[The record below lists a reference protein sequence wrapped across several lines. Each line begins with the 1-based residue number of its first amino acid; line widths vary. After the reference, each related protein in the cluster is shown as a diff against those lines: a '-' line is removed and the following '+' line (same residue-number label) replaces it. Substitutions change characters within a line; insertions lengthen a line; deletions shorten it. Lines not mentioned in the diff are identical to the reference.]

1 VETHFEKTERTYI
14 KLILGSV
21 GALLLVILL
30 CWGGFRFYRQWQEDR
45 LVRRASAIMSG
56 GDLKAAG
63 LTVRRALQLNP
74 ENSEAT
80 RLLAEMAE
88 KTGDRAALDLRRKVL
103 EWKPGSFD
111 DAIALVRS
119 ALRFNDLK
127 LAEQTLQSIAGTSA
141 ERAEFHAASGRLAE
155 MKKDVAK
162 AEEHWVRAAE
172 LAPNDSAYR
181 FQVAVTRLSLND
193 YAKREAALAS
203 LEELRSNES
212 QRTAATRTLIIDGI
226 TNRADAQR
234 LRALAQDLQS
244 YPDAAFTDRLLYLE
258 ILRQLRDPGYEEYLA
273 QVRAQASSKPLD
285 LAALL
290 SWMVRN
296 RMHSEAM
303 EIAGSLPDET
313 RTAWPV
319 PLVLAEARVGTR
331 DWVQLEKFTRETNW
345 ERYDFLRR
353 AYLSRALREQ
363 GKQLAADQEL
373 SAAQKD
379 AGANPQMVS
388 MLTQTIA
395 DFGWQNEAIEL
406 VWALTKNPETR
417 MTALRTLYVHY
428 SKAGDTSG
436 LFRTLTKLTE
446 INPDDIAL
454 QNNLAQ
460 VSLLIGADVDR
471 ARRLASDVA
480 AKEPNNPAY
489 ISTYAFS
496 LLSRGDV
503 KGAMQAM
510 EKIPAEQ
517 LREPSVATYYGLVLS
532 AAGDKDR
539 AREFLQRSAQ
549 AMLLPEEKA
558 LVAKAESALQ

>member
-1 VETHFEKTERTYI
+1 METHFEKTERTYI
-14 KLILGSV
+14 RLILGSA
-21 GALLLVILL
+21 GGLLLFILL

-45 LVRRASAIMSG
+45 LVRRAAAIMSG

-63 LTVRRALQLNP
+63 LTIRRALQLNP
-74 ENSEAT
+74 DNPEAT

-103 EWKPGSFD
+103 ELKPGSFD

-119 ALRFNDLK
+119 ALRFNELK
-127 LAEQTLQSIAGTSA
+127 VAEQTLQALAATAS

-155 MKKDVAK
+155 IKKDLAK

-172 LAPNDSAYR
+172 LAPNDAAYR
-181 FQVAVTRLSLND
+181 FQLAVTRLSLN
-193 YAKREAALAS
+193 YQAKREKALSS
-203 LEELRSNES
+203 LEELRAEES

-226 TNRADAQR
+226 TQRADAQR
-234 LRALAQDLQS
+234 LRALAQDLQG

-258 ILRQLRDPGYEEYLA
+258 ILRQLRDPGYSEYLA
-273 QVRAQASSKPLD
+273 QVRAIASSKPLD
-285 LAALL
+285 MAALL

-296 RMHSEAM
+296 RMHAEAM
-303 EIAGSLPDET
+303 EIAASLPEET
-313 RTAWPV
+313 RNAWPV

-331 DWVQLEKFTRETNW
+331 DWIELEKFTRETNW

-353 AYLSRALREQ
+353 AYLSRAFREQ
-363 GKQLAADQEL
+363 GKQLAAEQEL
-373 SAAQKD
+373 SAAQKE

-395 DFGWQNEAIEL
+395 DFGWQEEAIEL

-428 SKAGDTSG
+428 TKAGDTSG

-446 INPDDIAL
+446 INPGDVAL

-471 ARRLASDVA
+471 ARKVASEVA

-489 ISTYAFS
+489 VSTYAFA

-503 KGAMQAM
+503 KGAVQAI
-510 EKIPAEQ
+510 EKLPQEQ
-517 LREPSVATYYGLVLS
+517 LQEPSVATYYGLILS
-532 AAGDKDR
+532 AAGEKER
-539 AREFLQRSAQ
+539 AREFLQRSAR

-558 LVAKAESALQ
+558 LVAKAESTLQ